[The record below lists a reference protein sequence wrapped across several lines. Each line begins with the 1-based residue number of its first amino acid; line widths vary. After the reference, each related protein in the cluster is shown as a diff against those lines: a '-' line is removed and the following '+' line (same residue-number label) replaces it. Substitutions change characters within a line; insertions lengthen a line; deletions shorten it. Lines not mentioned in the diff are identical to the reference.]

1 MIAHILK
8 GGEFY
13 AESAWKRD
21 ALDAK
26 WWNSSV
32 KKLKQLKSVGAIAA
46 ITTLTTPVQVAA
58 RISIRLGISFAPSIP
73 HSALNILTMKKLKL
87 HTTWREL

>member
-1 MIAHILK
+1 MITHILK

-13 AESAWKRD
+13 AESACKRG
-21 ALDAK
+21 ALDAE

-32 KKLKQLKSVGAIAA
+32 EQLKGVGAIAA

-58 RISIRLGISFAPSIP
+58 RISIRPGICFAPSIP
-73 HSALNILTMKKLKL
+73 HSALNLLTMKMLKH
-87 HTTWREL
+87 HTT

>member
-1 MIAHILK
+1 MITHILK

-13 AESAWKRD
+13 AESTCKRGV
-21 ALDAK
+21 LDAE

-32 KKLKQLKSVGAIAA
+32 EQLKQLKSVGANAA

-58 RISIRLGISFAPSIP
+58 RISIRPGISFTPSIP
-73 HSALNILTMKKLKL
+73 HSALNILIMKMLKL
-87 HTTWREL
+87 HIT

>member
-13 AESAWKRD
+13 AESACKRG
-21 ALDAK
+21 ALYAE

-32 KKLKQLKSVGAIAA
+32 KRLKQLKSVGAITA
-46 ITTLTTPVQVAA
+46 ITMLTMSVYVAA
-58 RISIRLGISFAPSIP
+58 RIDKRPGISFVPSIP
-73 HSALNILTMKKLKL
+73 HHALNILNMKMPKL
-87 HTTWREL
+87 HTT